1 MATVLSF
8 NEQDRALLLLLTPE
22 QRDKVFLSLLLGE
35 RQEMD
40 SKAEIAWESIS
51 KSVERRAKDRKRKQE
66 KASERYCN
74 AEIPRKFHGSSTETP
89 PLSPSSPP
97 FLPPSPLPPV
107 PPISP
112 PPYNPPSP
120 SSISPSR
127 ARKPSRTDAEFEA
140 FWSAWPRKDGKQSAR
155 KAFDK
160 VPSSISVELLVSAI
174 RRQECSDQWRQNSGR
189 YIPLPATWLNQ
200 ARWEDEGI
208 KREEP
213 KRNKADDDFLAFLA
227 ESGVEV

>member
-1 MATVLSF
+1 MAIVLSL

-22 QRDKVFLSLLLGE
+22 QRDSVVLSLLLGE
-35 RQEMD
+35 QQDMDRQ
-40 SKAEIAWESIS
+40 AEIAWKAIF
-51 KSVERRAKDRKRKQE
+51 KSCNRREKDRERKR
-66 KASERYCN
+66 S
-74 AEIPRKFHGSSTETP
+74 AEIPRKFHGNSTETP

-160 VPSSISVELLVSAI
+160 VPSSVSVELLVSAI

-213 KRNKADDDFLAFLA
+213 KRNKADDDFLSFLA